1 MFMKKLFF
9 VLSFIFVIV
18 FPLHLRAQE
27 EVKVQKE
34 QETREVQKEIIVPPG
49 GARLRYE
56 VYENGD
62 TVFVAQLRDVWV
74 FPKMK
79 FKNKKQEQFYWRT
92 VRDVKKTLPYAKLLS
107 KELIETNQKLASLP
121 NDKARKEYLNAYEK
135 ELFKKYESQLKK
147 FTMSQ
152 GKMLIKLVDRETE
165 QTSYD
170 LIKIYRGSVSAV
182 FWQGVARIFG
192 ANLKTQFSSG
202 KDEDAIIERV
212 ILLVESEQL

>member
-1 MFMKKLFF
+1 MKKLLF
-9 VLSFIFVIV
+9 VLSFIFAIV
-18 FPLHLRAQE
+18 SPPHLRAQE
-27 EVKVQKE
+27 EVKVQKV
-34 QETREVQKEIIVPPG
+34 QEMREAQKEMIVPPG

-79 FKNKKQEQFYWRT
+79 FKNKRQEQFYWRT

-107 KELIETNQKLASLP
+107 KELIETNRKLASLP
-121 NDKARKEYLNAYEK
+121 NDKARKEYLNVYEK

-170 LIKIYRGSVSAV
+170 LIRIYRGGVSAV

-192 ANLKTQFSSG
+192 ANLKTQFNGS

-212 ILLVESEQL
+212 ILLVESGQL